1 MNTEEKDQWKKLSEY
16 GEKLKNRLIYRCS
29 ERRGLSRE
37 DIDDVIQDSFVKILK
52 YKDLTKF
59 PRDLE
64 RIFSTIVRNKM
75 IDLYRRNKR
84 WRYDVH
90 ISWDSVGEIHTKD
103 AQPPTDSDRQL
114 TMIKDYVDG
123 CQPPTRALIARKF
136 YLDGRTPGSIATDYN
151 INVNTVYSH
160 LSRIRHEIRSV
171 WDSITQA
178 DEEYG

>member
-1 MNTEEKDQWKKLSEY
+1 MH
-16 GEKLKNRLIYRCS
+16 RCS

-59 PRDLE
+59 PGDLE

-84 WRYDVH
+84 CRYDVH
-90 ISWDSVGEIHTKD
+90 ISWDSVAEIHTKD
-103 AQPPTDSDRQL
+103 GQSLTDSDRQL
-114 TMIKDYVDG
+114 TLIKDHLDG

-136 YLDGRTPGSIATDYN
+136 YLDGRTAGSIATDYN

-160 LSRIRHEIRSV
+160 LSRIRHKIRSA
-171 WDSITQA
+171 WNNMTRA
-178 DEEYG
+178 DD